1 MVEFVFVLQLTILL
15 KLDVVLV
22 LLRVNMILLK
32 ADVSATQ
39 DIYQVEVVVYLL
51 KIVLITHIGT
61 LLPPNVYVTLP
72 SNT

>member
-1 MVEFVFVLQLTILL
+1 MFVLQLTILL

-22 LLRVNMILLK
+22 LLIVNMILLK

>member
-1 MVEFVFVLQLTILL
+1 MFVLQLTILL